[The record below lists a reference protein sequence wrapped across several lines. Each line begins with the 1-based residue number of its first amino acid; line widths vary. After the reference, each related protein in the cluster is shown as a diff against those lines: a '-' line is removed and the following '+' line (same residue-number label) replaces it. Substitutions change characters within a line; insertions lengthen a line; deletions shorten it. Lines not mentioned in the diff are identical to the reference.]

1 MGHKNSKG
9 TVSIVNYK
17 GRIRLRWRYQ
27 SKRYSLNLSTYDKI
41 NLLPARKIALLIEQD
56 ISLDKFD
63 FSQNRYKANTSKSTP
78 TEKSIV
84 EYFEEW
90 TTTNKQMDCQK
101 HTNYNT
107 VRNML
112 RKWGKVE
119 QLNNHIKLNAET
131 FCGATYNRRLT
142 MLKDFVKWLVKAQ
155 IWALT
160 PLEDIGQRDTRK
172 CSNLSVSPLQKM
184 K

>member
-1 MGHKNSKG
+1 MGIKNQKG
-9 TVSIVNYK
+9 TVSVENFR

-27 SKRYSLNLSTYDKI
+27 AKRYSLNLASYNKI

-63 FSQNRYKANTSKSTP
+63 FNLNRYKANTSKLNP
-78 TEKSIV
+78 AEKSIV

-90 TTTNKQMDCQK
+90 TTTYKQMDCEK
-101 HTNYNT
+101 HTNYNS

-119 QLNNHIKLNAET
+119 QTNIHIKLNSET

-142 MLKDFVKWLVKAQ
+142 MLKDFVKWLLKAQ
-155 IWALT
+155 IWT
-160 PLEDIGQRDTRK
+160 FNPLEDI
-172 CSNLSVSPLQKM
+172 NI
-184 K
+184 